1 MENNFQKLMRENKD
15 PFRKLFYEILSRY
28 HRDDF
33 DLAISEM
40 QVGLKQII
48 IDCKKEIDN
57 EKNT

>member
-1 MENNFQKLMRENKD
+1 MKSSFYKLMRETKD

-28 HRDDF
+28 HHDDF
-33 DLAISEM
+33 DLAVSQMSVE
-40 QVGLKQII
+40 LKQII